1 MTFNSACPAFLF
13 VSRYHIIKKLPIR
26 LRKGMTLNHVA
37 FPRITATHVKSAQ
50 TEGAKNLG
58 APIHISYNNMIDTL
72 SIMLG

>member
-1 MTFNSACPAFLF
+1 MT
-13 VSRYHIIKKLPIR
+13 R
-26 LRKGMTLNHVA
+26 NHV
-37 FPRITATHVKSAQ
+37 PLPGNTTTHVKIAQ